1 MTAATTLPVLLLVE
15 DDPADVRLMQ
25 RAFSKID
32 IPARILHVTDGDQAV
47 AYLSGEG
54 QYADREQY
62 PLPWMMLLDIKLPR
76 RSGLEVLQW
85 VRQQSGDISALPV
98 VVFSSSS
105 HGVDVNSAYHYGA
118 NSYLVKPESSHQLQS
133 MLSLLKSYWFMAN
146 QLPHVR
152 GAAKQ

>member
-1 MTAATTLPVLLLVE
+1 MTVGIKQPVLLLVE

-32 IPARILHVTDGDQAV
+32 VPARVVHVGDGDQAV

-54 QYADREQY
+54 QYADRETY
-62 PLPWMMLLDIKLPR
+62 PLPWVMLLDIKLPR

-85 VRQQSGDISALPV
+85 VRQQAGDLSALPV
-98 VVFSSSS
+98 VIFSSSS
-105 HGVDVNSAYHYGA
+105 HGVDVNSAYHHGA

-133 MLSLLKSYWFMAN
+133 MLSLLKSYWLMAN
-146 QLPHVR
+146 ELPHVR
-152 GAAKQ
+152 DAARQ

>member
-1 MTAATTLPVLLLVE
+1 VTAATTLPVLLLVE